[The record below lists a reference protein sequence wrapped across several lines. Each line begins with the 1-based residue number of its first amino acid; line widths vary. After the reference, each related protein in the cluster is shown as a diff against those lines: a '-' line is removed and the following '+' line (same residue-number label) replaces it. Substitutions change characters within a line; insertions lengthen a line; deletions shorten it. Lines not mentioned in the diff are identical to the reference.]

1 MDHTGLG
8 VGTATQGSLGDD
20 TNSTCGRIDGHDDCD
35 TADAN
40 EDDTASDTAAIQ
52 HDTAAIQQPPRP
64 HIGEQ
69 FLIDTAAIQQADTA
83 VIQSDTADL
92 MYRRGSEHAL
102 VDAFESTGAARAPQ
116 TDSMCVRRFRRFV

>member
-1 MDHTGLG
+1 MDHTELG

-40 EDDTASDTAAIQ
+40 EDDTASNTAAIQ

-83 VIQSDTADL
+83 AIQHDTAEL
-92 MYRRGSEHAL
+92 MYRRGSGRDDRDGKTRWEYL
-102 VDAFESTGAARAPQ
+102 IRNKS
-116 TDSMCVRRFRRFV
+116 SILI